1 MFRAKWGALRE
12 FPLVNF
18 YIIIPNS
25 NFDFFFPFIFTLITY
40 HFVVINATSDIC
52 QINPQNISGC
62 SVVNSRIKRYS

>member
-1 MFRAKWGALRE
+1 MFKAKWGALRE

-18 YIIIPNS
+18 YTIIPKYNV
-25 NFDFFFPFIFTLITY
+25 DFFLPLIFTLITY

-62 SVVNSRIKRYS
+62 SVVNSRIKKCS